1 MTSAHCIQRSIS
13 VPGLTVGILLLSLV
27 VAAFPARP
35 LGAQEVA
42 SPEGRNIEAIRI
54 EGNDRFDD
62 DTIRFYLSSRP
73 GRPFAGETAQLD
85 YMSLFNTTWFSNLV
99 MRWEEGTQGGIVLV
113 VEVVELPLLRQ
124 VVIAGT
130 DKVKVEDFVERLDLL
145 EQSIPIDQPVN
156 RQRLHE
162 NIEILTLMLQGD
174 EGLQFVQV
182 DLQVIESDLGG
193 GVDAI
198 YNVVEG
204 DSVRI
209 ALVRFE
215 GNTVFTDQELRWML
229 KRTGEHHFMS
239 FLNKND
245 RYSMAG
251 YEADMIDVQQ
261 EYMKLG
267 YLNFQFGEPEI
278 EVFEEDRSLW
288 FDDVR
293 RLALTIPV
301 LEGEQQ
307 FINEIRVEGNTHFTD
322 EELLKAVGLQS
333 GDVIN
338 AEEIRFAQQAIEKL
352 YTNEGYLQV
361 STAPFPEPVGE
372 ITSDIVYRVQENAVY
387 RVNRIEFS
395 GNTHTRDFVLRRNL
409 NLHELARWD
418 QARFESS
425 VSRLWRLG
433 YFQNVTPEMDTAPP
447 GESLDPDLAP
457 DPQFGT
463 VDVGMEVEEI
473 GRNQISFGG
482 GLSALEGGFIQFG
495 YTTRNLLGYGQTL
508 SLNGQLGK
516 LRQNLR
522 LSFAD
527 SYFLGRQIR
536 FGVDVFRDAID
547 FPDFQR
553 SGTGFSVRAG
563 KSLNFEET
571 MSAWLEYNYEIIDI
585 GNVGASFGGL
595 SSSIFQSLFLTQ
607 GQRTTSSIRPFV
619 FYTNVDS
626 PFLPARG
633 QRTSVSFEYAGG
645 PMGGTLDFWKAFIR
659 TTHWVPTVTTGSGF
673 VRQPKQVIALN
684 VRADWAQPHS
694 GLTEIPIF
702 ERFFLGG
709 SNSVRGTRLNSIGP
723 IDARGNILGGTKA
736 LQYNLEYIFVLNSS
750 MRVKLFHDAGQAW
763 LESQTPNLSE
773 MRKTAGVEVE
783 VFMPVF
789 NVPFRF
795 FWANNF
801 DPLEIFGET
810 KSTFEFAIGSTF

>member
-1 MTSAHCIQRSIS
+1 MASAQRIQRSNH
-13 VPGLTVGILLLSLV
+13 VPGLTAVMLLLLLV
-27 VAAFPARP
+27 AVLPVVSA
-35 LGAQEVA
+35 GAQEVA
-42 SPEGRNIEAIRI
+42 SPDGRNIEAIRI
-54 EGNDRFDD
+54 DGNDRFDD
-62 DTIRFYLSSRP
+62 DTIRFYLSNRV
-73 GRPFAGETAQLD
+73 GRPFDSALAQLD
-85 YMSLFNTTWFSNLV
+85 YMSLFNTAWFKNLV
-99 MRWEEGTQGGIVLV
+99 MRWEEGSEGGIVLI
-113 VEVVELPLLRQ
+113 VEVEELPLLRQ

-130 DKVKVEDFVERLDLL
+130 DKVKVDDFLERLGLL
-145 EQSIPIDQPVN
+145 QQQIEIDQPVN
-156 RQRLHE
+156 EQRLYE
-162 NIEILTLMLQGD
+162 NIEIMTLMLQGD

-182 DLQVIESDLGG
+182 DLQVIESELGA

-209 ALVRFE
+209 ALVRFD
-215 GNTVFTDQELRWML
+215 GNTVFSDQELRWMM

-251 YEADMIDVQQ
+251 YETDMLDVQQ
-261 EYMKLG
+261 AYMKIG
-267 YLNFQFGEPEI
+267 YLDFTWGEPEV

-288 FDDVR
+288 FSDVR
-293 RLALTIPV
+293 RLALTIPIF
-301 LEGEQQ
+301 EGEQQ

-322 EELLKAVGLQS
+322 EELLKAVGLKP

-338 AEEIRFAQQAIEKL
+338 AEEIRFAQKAIEKI
-352 YTNEGYLQV
+352 YTNAGYLQV
-361 STAPFPEPVGE
+361 AIVPFPEKVGE
-372 ITSDIVYRVQENAVY
+372 FTSDIVYRVQENAVY
-387 RVNRIEFS
+387 RVNRIEFA

-418 QARFESS
+418 QSRFESS

-433 YFQNVTPEMDTAPP
+433 YFQNVDPQMATAVP
-447 GESLDPDLAP
+447 GESLDPDLAA

-463 VDVGMEVEEI
+463 VDVEMKVEEV

-527 SYFLGRQIR
+527 SHFLGKQIR
-536 FGVDVFRDAID
+536 FGAEVFRDSID

-553 SGTGFSVRAG
+553 SGTGFSIRG
-563 KSLNFEET
+563 GRSLNYQET
-571 MSAWLEYNYEIIDI
+571 LSAWLEYNYEVIDI
-585 GNVGASFGGL
+585 GKVGASFGGL
-595 SSSIFQSLFLTQ
+595 SSSIFQSLFLTE
-607 GQRTTSSIRPFV
+607 GRRTTSSVRPFF
-619 FYTNVDS
+619 FYSNVDS
-626 PFLPARG
+626 PFMPARG
-633 QRTSVSFEYAGG
+633 TRTSVSFEYAGG
-645 PMGGTLDFWKAFIR
+645 PLGGTLDFWKTFIR
-659 TTHWVPTVTTGSGF
+659 TTHWIPTMTTGSGF
-673 VRQPKQVIALN
+673 IRQPKQLIAIN
-684 VRADWAQPHS
+684 VRADWAQPHG
-694 GLTEIPIF
+694 GLIKIPIF

-723 IDARGNILGGTKA
+723 IDERGNILGGTKA
-736 LQYNLEYIFVLNSS
+736 LQYNLEYIFVLNPS
-750 MRVKLFHDAGQAW
+750 MRVKVFHDAGQAW
-763 LESQTPNLSE
+763 LESQSPNLSE
-773 MRKTAGVEVE
+773 MRKTVGIEVE

-795 FWANNF
+795 FWAHNF